1 MDNKQR
7 NGESYADYLLRR
19 KAELTDEIN
28 KLDLYIY
35 KLTCIIIDDDAS
47 KAKGLG
53 DALPVFVDKK
63 KKHED
68 ELNEITLMLKQY
80 NITGR

>member
-1 MDNKQR
+1 MDDKQR
-7 NGESYADYLLRR
+7 YGESHADYLLRR
-19 KAELTDEIN
+19 KSELTEEIN

-35 KLTCIIIDDDAS
+35 KLTCILIDDDTP
-47 KAKGLG
+47 KAKGLE

-63 KKHED
+63 KKYED
-68 ELNEITLMLKQY
+68 ELNEITLVLKRY

>member
-7 NGESYADYLLRR
+7 NGESYGDYLLRR

-35 KLTCIIIDDDAS
+35 KLTCIIIDDDTP
-47 KAKGLG
+47 KTKGLE

-68 ELNEITLMLKQY
+68 ELNEITLILKEY
-80 NITGR
+80 NITG

>member
-1 MDNKQR
+1 MNDKQR

-19 KAELTDEIN
+19 KAELTDEID

-35 KLTCIIIDDDAS
+35 KLTCILIDDDTP
-47 KAKGLG
+47 KAKGLE

-63 KKHED
+63 KKYKD
-68 ELNEITLMLKQY
+68 ELDEIALMLKQY
-80 NITGR
+80 NIT